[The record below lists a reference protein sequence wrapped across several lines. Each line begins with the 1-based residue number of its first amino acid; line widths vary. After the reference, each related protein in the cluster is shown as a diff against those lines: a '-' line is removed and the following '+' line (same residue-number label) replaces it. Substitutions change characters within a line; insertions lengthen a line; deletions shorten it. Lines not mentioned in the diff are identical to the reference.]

1 MPDVQPRGPPGA
13 EGGDVRTDKPI
24 TGESLARRVLE
35 IAARGRHPPCEVCGE
50 PCIPDDD
57 GRRIHPTCEPE
68 SP

>member
-1 MPDVQPRGPPGA
+1 M
-13 EGGDVRTDKPI
+13 RTDKPI